1 MKHRPKLALFV
12 AISLAVHIC
21 VLWFVGRAPPP
32 QKAKLPPLALSL
44 RAPPPK
50 PVDAPPKP
58 VDAPPKPVEEEK
70 PKVIPKTQVPVAAT
84 PVEPTSVEPT
94 PAASDSKVPD
104 TSGSP
109 RMNSGAPTADKR
121 VSSGGTIVKLG
132 DGSLMGLA
140 GSAPRVNDQPRAAGD
155 DGLDEMTR
163 VQQRLA
169 KDVEGFKVQQ
179 DTKTG
184 ARGTVASLRRAF
196 RERFEPASGFVK
208 KIPKSAKANA
218 QIAQNMMDA
227 GKRPQS
233 TTAMNNGLVPSQ
245 QAMQPGLNDAC
256 AQSHEI
262 GRMEVRVHVDHDAKG
277 QVEKLVLQVPS
288 GDPAFDA
295 YAEDVVKRSVN
306 QPLKSYADEAI
317 PLFSEW
323 LLSQIVYDWWSN
335 PLCPPPPKPAGSPV
349 LDDAGNPMN
358 GITHVAEVS
367 LVTVRYRH

>member
-1 MKHRPKLALFV
+1 MKHGPKLALFT
-12 AISLAVHIC
+12 ALSLAVHVC
-21 VLWFVGRAPPP
+21 VLWFVGRTPPP
-32 QKAKLPPLALSL
+32 KKPTLPPLALTL
-44 RAPPPK
+44 RAPPPPPL
-50 PVDAPPKP
+50 PVQEQPKP
-58 VDAPPKPVEEEK
+58 VAKEK
-70 PKVIPKTQVPVAAT
+70 PKVIAKDPLPVAPT
-84 PVEPTSVEPT
+84 PVDPV
-94 PAASDSKVPD
+94 PATDAPKVPD

-109 RMNSGAPTADKR
+109 RVNSGAPTADKR

-140 GSAPRVNDQPRAAGD
+140 GTAPRANDQPRAAGD
-155 DGLDEMTR
+155 DGLDEITR
-163 VQQRLA
+163 VTQRLA

-196 RERFEPASGFVK
+196 RERFEPASGFVR
-208 KIPKSAKANA
+208 KIPRSAKANA
-218 QIAQNMMDA
+218 QIAQNMVEA

-245 QAMQPGLNDAC
+245 QAMQPGLIDAC

-262 GRMEVRVHVDHDAKG
+262 GRMEVRVHVDHDDKG

-288 GDPAFDA
+288 GDQAFDA
-295 YAEDVVKRSVN
+295 YAEDVVKRAVN

-335 PLCPPPPKPAGSPV
+335 PFCPPPPKPAGSPV
-349 LDDAGNPMN
+349 LDDAGNAMN